1 MQLRTARLCL
11 DCQEIHDAQR
21 CPACASETFAFISRW
36 VPAPEGRTESRP
48 AAPPPAAA
56 VYRELLGADEE
67 ERSKARPLLKRGAI
81 GLATISVAGWLW
93 RRYSRQK
100 PVLSQSSAG
109 PSHSTP
115 PQVTGRD
122 T

>member
-36 VPAPEGRTESRP
+36 VPTPEGRTESRSTT
-48 AAPPPAAA
+48 PPPQAA
-56 VYRELLGADEE
+56 VYRELLGADEGE
-67 ERSKARPLLKRGAI
+67 GSKARPLLKRGAI
-81 GLATISVAGWLW
+81 GLATISLAGWLW
-93 RRYSRQK
+93 RRHSRQK
-100 PVLSQSSAG
+100 PELSQSSTG
-109 PSHSTP
+109 PSHP
-115 PQVTGRD
+115 PPPEVTRRD